1 MSGIDAIRG
10 FDYQISYTLFLI
22 VSFLKDKVKGID
34 KFKFESINEN
44 EEDFN
49 IFYENGTID
58 YIQIKKKD
66 ESNMWSA
73 SEMQRIFDHYMK
85 NYNDNSNL
93 RFITNGSAN
102 RDVKKLKKII
112 KDQKYD
118 KSIELIQKFKP
129 NNCET
134 SQFIKILNSISI
146 ETLAMTSNNEND
158 ISMVVKKETIQM
170 LNNASFFLKDQVSV
184 VYDKLWKYIFDLSK
198 NGEEISF
205 IELKKQFNKYG
216 VEYVSSELW
225 LKFPSMNEFAGRDS
239 EMKLLTQISKQEK
252 RISVF
257 GISGIGKSY
266 MAASWAKN
274 MLNVNENVCWISLR
288 ANMTYSKLINIL
300 GSFVETVLK
309 VNSFKDELEGKEISE
324 QIDSISNILE
334 KYRVIFVLDSY
345 EKASGNVEFFLNR
358 IFNNIKKS
366 GESIMLV
373 TTTQRMK
380 LYTESDIKLGKVHE
394 LILDELSYQDI
405 TLYYEKCDM
414 TSEEIRRIWEAIGG
428 FPISNSLLMSY
439 IKSNDKNIQLSE
451 LINLTKEEKN
461 QFIFNSIYKDLPVDE
476 KKVLEYLSSMDY
488 GFNEYEEKIIEK
500 ILRTRI
506 NYTLKSLA
514 GKNLLKYDGSV
525 YYLHDTIRL
534 IIYDQ
539 IIDDEKV
546 RIHQLFEK
554 KYSKRL
560 FEFRKEESYLSDKWG
575 YHVCQLSKLNALKD
589 ARLMKIITLDEKLQF
604 DLWGI
609 KWTGYPYE
617 FKDAT
622 LKNTELRI
630 KFLESEGYI
639 IRNQES
645 WILNGDMFSLPMLF
659 LIEYLLKKRY
669 SAMSMALGYIPIF
682 LNNYSFYKQNIIC
695 EWEHCIEYMPLEKG
709 RGLKSC
715 PIFGHNCPEGERH
728 VTICRKLNS

>member
-34 KFKFESINEN
+34 KFKFKSINEN

-73 SEMQRIFDHYMK
+73 SEMQRIFDHYIK

-358 IFNNIKKS
+358 IFNNIKKA
-366 GESIMLV
+366 ENQL
-373 TTTQRMK
+373 
-380 LYTESDIKLGKVHE
+380 
-394 LILDELSYQDI
+394 
-405 TLYYEKCDM
+405 C
-414 TSEEIRRIWEAIGG
+414 
-428 FPISNSLLMSY
+428 LL
-439 IKSNDKNIQLSE
+439 QQPRE
-451 LINLTKEEKN
+451 
-461 QFIFNSIYKDLPVDE
+461 
-476 KKVLEYLSSMDY
+476 
-488 GFNEYEEKIIEK
+488 
-500 ILRTRI
+500 
-506 NYTLKSLA
+506 
-514 GKNLLKYDGSV
+514 
-525 YYLHDTIRL
+525 
-534 IIYDQ
+534 
-539 IIDDEKV
+539 
-546 RIHQLFEK
+546 
-554 KYSKRL
+554 
-560 FEFRKEESYLSDKWG
+560 
-575 YHVCQLSKLNALKD
+575 
-589 ARLMKIITLDEKLQF
+589 
-604 DLWGI
+604 
-609 KWTGYPYE
+609 
-617 FKDAT
+617 
-622 LKNTELRI
+622 
-630 KFLESEGYI
+630 
-639 IRNQES
+639 
-645 WILNGDMFSLPMLF
+645 
-659 LIEYLLKKRY
+659 
-669 SAMSMALGYIPIF
+669 
-682 LNNYSFYKQNIIC
+682 
-695 EWEHCIEYMPLEKG
+695 
-709 RGLKSC
+709 
-715 PIFGHNCPEGERH
+715 
-728 VTICRKLNS
+728 

>member
-73 SEMQRIFDHYMK
+73 SEMQRIFDHYIK

-695 EWEHCIEYMPLEKG
+695 EWEHCIEYMPLEKE

>member
-73 SEMQRIFDHYMK
+73 SEMQRIFDHYIK

-554 KYSKRL
+554 
-560 FEFRKEESYLSDKWG
+560 
-575 YHVCQLSKLNALKD
+575 N
-589 ARLMKIITLDEKLQF
+589 
-604 DLWGI
+604 
-609 KWTGYPYE
+609 
-617 FKDAT
+617 
-622 LKNTELRI
+622 
-630 KFLESEGYI
+630 
-639 IRNQES
+639 IRNDYLNLEKRSLICQT
-645 WILNGDMFSLPMLF
+645 NGDTMCVN
-659 LIEYLLKKRY
+659 
-669 SAMSMALGYIPIF
+669 F
-682 LNNYSFYKQNIIC
+682 LN
-695 EWEHCIEYMPLEKG
+695 
-709 RGLKSC
+709 
-715 PIFGHNCPEGERH
+715 
-728 VTICRKLNS
+728 

>member
-73 SEMQRIFDHYMK
+73 SEMQRIFDHYIK

-239 EMKLLTQISKQEK
+239 EIKLLTQISKQEK

-394 LILDELSYQDI
+394 LILDELSYQD
-405 TLYYEKCDM
+405 
-414 TSEEIRRIWEAIGG
+414 IWEAIGG

-695 EWEHCIEYMPLEKG
+695 EWEHCIEYMPLEKE